1 MMMKLSSWKHMG
13 VGCLLAGVLAGTAQA
28 QFTPFGGGFGGGTGG
43 GTAARTSTTGGQ
55 PLGGADISFDAE
67 TRQMIIV
74 TDDKTMEQ
82 MKTVLKGLD
91 RPSPQVLIKVIFLEA
106 TYNKGSDI
114 GFSGGYMHNP
124 NSAVSSTTA
133 TTAGGVTTTTT
144 TFLPPAGSGI
154 VGQGFG
160 NPTIATIAG
169 AVASGGGIYS
179 ILGNDFQ
186 ATLTAIARAGKTE
199 VLSRPSILA
208 RNNQSATITLGQ
220 QVPLITNTRFDNFG
234 NQINTVT
241 YQSVGVNLSVTPFIS
256 SDGNVEMTVTPEISS
271 LADRSQWVAISGGA
285 TNASILAPVINSRAA
300 TTTVVVPNGQTVIIG
315 GLMENTQTESESKV
329 PGLGDIPLLGNLFK
343 RKVKDNVKRELMIFL
358 TPTIVQ
364 APAQLAGIT
373 QSEQDNK
380 VVTPRAFSQE
390 ELDRF
395 LDALPN
401 KTAPPAPA
409 PNAPTAPAP
418 GKPSPK

>member
-1 MMMKLSSWKHMG
+1 MKLSSWQHMG
-13 VGCLLAGVLAGTAQA
+13 MGCLLASVLAGTAQA
-28 QFTPFGGGFGGGTGG
+28 QFQNFGFGGGG
-43 GTAARTSTTGGQ
+43 GTAARANTTGIGQ
-55 PLGGADISFDAE
+55 SLGGADISYDAE

-106 TYNKGSDI
+106 TYRKDLDL
-114 GFSGGYMHNP
+114 GFAGGYNHDTKLQG
-124 NSAVSSTTA
+124 VS
-133 TTAGGVTTTTT
+133 GV
-144 TFLPPAGSGI
+144 

-160 NPTIATIAG
+160 NTPITTLAGIAAQATPG
-169 AVASGGGIYS
+169 AGIYS
-179 ILGNDFQ
+179 ILGSDFQ
-186 ATLTAIARAGKTE
+186 ATLRAIATAGKTE

-234 NQINTVT
+234 NQINSVS
-241 YQSVGVNLSVTPFIS
+241 YQSVGVNLTVTPFIS

-271 LADRSQWVAISGGA
+271 LADRSQWVAISGG
-285 TNASILAPVINSRAA
+285 TNSVAAPVINSRAA

-315 GLMENTQTESESKV
+315 GLMENTQTDSESKV

-358 TPTIVQ
+358 TPTIVA
-364 APAQLAGIT
+364 APAQLAGVT
-373 QSEQDNK
+373 KTEQDNK
-380 VVTPRAFSQE
+380 VVVPRAFTQE

-395 LDALPN
+395 LESLPN
-401 KTAPPAPA
+401 KPQPAPPVPA
-409 PNAPTAPAP
+409 APAP
-418 GKPSPK
+418 GSKPAPK

>member
-1 MMMKLSSWKHMG
+1 MKHGSMKALG
-13 VGCLLAGVLAGTAQA
+13 LGCLLAGALAGTAHA
-28 QFTPFGGGFGGGTGG
+28 QFTPFGGGFGGGGTGG
-43 GTAARTSTTGGQ
+43 GTTRSASQAGGGQ
-55 PLGGADISFDAE
+55 PIGGADISFDPE
-67 TRQMIIV
+67 TRRLIVV
-74 TDDKTMEQ
+74 TDDKTAEQ
-82 MKTVLKGLD
+82 IKTVVTGLD

-106 TYNKGSDI
+106 TYNKSSDI

-124 NSAVSSTTA
+124 NSAISSTTA
-133 TTAGGVTTTTT
+133 TTAGGVTTTTS

-186 ATLTAIARAGKTE
+186 ATLTAIAKAGKTE
-199 VLSRPSILA
+199 ILSRPSILA
-208 RNNQSATITLGQ
+208 RNNQSATISLGQ

-234 NQINTVT
+234 NQINSVS

-271 LADRSQWVAISGGA
+271 LADRSQWVAISGGG
-285 TNASILAPVINSRAA
+285 TNASILAPVINSRVA
-300 TTTVVVPNGQTVIIG
+300 TTTVVVPNGQTVVIG
-315 GLMENTQTESESKV
+315 GLMENTQNDSESKV
-329 PGLGDIPLLGNLFK
+329 PVLGDIPLLGNLFK

-364 APAQLAGIT
+364 APAQLAG
-373 QSEQDNK
+373 
-380 VVTPRAFSQE
+380 VTYDERSNQRIAPKAFPQE
-390 ELDRF
+390 DLDRF
-395 LDALPN
+395 LEGLPN
-401 KTAPPAPA
+401 KPAPA
-409 PNAPTAPAP
+409 APAAPAP
-418 GKPSPK
+418 TPKVPAPK